1 MVKKGE
7 YPSIPKH
14 FSKELMQMI
23 DLCLTNDPEKR
34 PTAHEILE
42 RYPFN
47 DPSGTPKSI

>member
-42 RYPFN
+42 KYPFN